1 MSYRFDNRY
10 CAGEA
15 KNSDEKQVVVSQRNA
30 TTKARKQDKRDQ
42 LSKAW
47 RHIHAASDLKNRA
60 RLSFAKDRRA
70 SNRRQAVLFSS
81 EGKHPHP

>member
-1 MSYRFDNRY
+1 VGARSSHRLSYRLDNRH

-30 TTKARKQDKRDQ
+30 TTKARKQGKRDQ

-60 RLSFAKDRRA
+60 GLSSAICA
-70 SNRRQAVLFSS
+70 SAC
-81 EGKHPHP
+81 